1 MEKTENM
8 ESKAVEIN
16 VNVTK
21 SDTPT
26 SGYVHEFKKTY
37 EYAGQKYDK
46 LVFDF
51 EKLIGTD
58 MIAIEDEMAAVGQ
71 YALSPEISTSFL
83 SKMAARA
90 AGVGSDV
97 IEHLPLRDFGKIK
110 NEGRNF
116 LISTGF

>member
-1 MEKTENM
+1 METKV
-8 ESKAVEIN
+8 AEIN
-16 VNVTK
+16 VAENKENVTE
-21 SDTPT
+21 SDTANKPYT
-26 SGYVHEFKKTY
+26 HKFKTPF
-37 EYAGQKYDK
+37 EYAGQKYEK
-46 LVFDF
+46 MEFDF

-71 YALSPEISTSFL
+71 YALSPEISTAFL

-97 IEHLPLRDFGKIK
+97 IEHLPLRDFGRIK
-110 NEGRNF
+110 NESRNF